1 MRIVPYTEKVPVEDL
16 DTLYIIIKAVPFEQ
30 GFAPAV
36 VIVSPEDD
44 HLLGIEE
51 LGALMD
57 GLEIA
62 EERVSEIIDFISHN
76 KMYNDIQIDNE
87 DDEDDEDDEYDE
99 DEDDEE

>member
-1 MRIVPYTEKVPVEDL
+1 MRIVPYSGKENVEDL
-16 DTLYIIIKAVPFEQ
+16 DNLYVIIKAVPFES

-36 VIVSPEDD
+36 IIVSPDD
-44 HLLGIEE
+44 NHLLGIEE

-76 KMYNDIQIDNE
+76 KMYSSIEIDNE
-87 DDEDDEDDEYDE
+87 DEDEE
-99 DEDDEE
+99 DEDDE

>member
-1 MRIVPYTEKVPVEDL
+1 MRIVPYSGKENVEDL
-16 DTLYIIIKAVPFEQ
+16 DNLYVIIKAVPFDG

-36 VIVSPEDD
+36 IIVSPDD
-44 HLLGIEE
+44 NHLLGIEE

-76 KMYNDIQIDNE
+76 KMYSSIEIENE
-87 DDEDDEDDEYDE
+87 EEE
-99 DEDDEE
+99 DEEEEDE